1 MKILLEIQ
9 DNKASF
15 FMELIKNFRF
25 IKAKPFT
32 AENAQLLEE
41 IEEAVKNM
49 NLVSEGKITA
59 RPAEELLNEL

>member
-15 FMELIKNFRF
+15 FMELLKNFRF
-25 IKAKPFT
+25 IKAKPIT

-49 NLVSEGKITA
+49 NLVNEGKLKA
-59 RPAEELLNEL
+59 RSAEELLNEL

>member
-1 MKILLEIQ
+1 MKLLLEIQ

-25 IKAKPFT
+25 IKAKPIS
-32 AENAQLLEE
+32 AEDAVLLGE
-41 IEEAVKNM
+41 IQEAVKNM
-49 NLVSEGKITA
+49 NLVNEGKLKA

>member
-9 DNKASF
+9 DNKVSF
-15 FMELIKNFRF
+15 FLELLKNFRF
-25 IKAKPFT
+25 IKAKPIT

-49 NLVSEGKITA
+49 NLVNEGKLKA
-59 RPAEELLNEL
+59 RTVEDLLNEL

>member
-15 FMELIKNFRF
+15 FLELIKNFRF
-25 IKAKPFT
+25 IKAKAIS
-32 AENAQLLEE
+32 AENAALLEE
-41 IEEAVKNM
+41 IQEAVQNM
-49 NLVSEGKITA
+49 NLVNEGTLKA